1 MTWNEFAKE
10 SQAIL
15 DSRIGGPVISALTA
29 GGWPATLAQTPLPEI
44 TQEIRPSLGQQM
56 VDRITSPKTS
66 ECIRL
71 MFGRGIGGCRSGGVR
86 GICTVV

>member
-1 MTWNEFAKE
+1 MRTPGLLLL
-10 SQAIL
+10 AITTVASAHGDVL
-15 DSRIGGPVISALTA
+15 TFENDYPGFVDAAGPLSMIDFE
-29 GGWPATLAQTPLPEI
+29 TLPDGSP
-44 TQEIRPSLGQQM
+44 
-56 VDRITSPKTS
+56 SPKTS